1 MKDVI
6 IDFERYRIFQRES
19 NLIVEF
25 DARLIY
31 DNGIVDVITKQ
42 LLVTN
47 DPSTPF
53 ETVRETAESM
63 IANWQISQ
71 LEG

>member
-63 IANWQISQ
+63 IAN
-71 LEG
+71 